1 MKTKSRSNSK
11 RSFLRSSIVHFTLVE
26 LLVVVAVIAILAG
39 LLLPALNKAI
49 QKARIIQCVNNLKGI
64 NSALV
69 FYSDSFDGYLP
80 SPKNDNPLP
89 NNRKATWGGMLVYN
103 NLLSG
108 INLTCP
114 GAEAMNAYCLSY
126 CKELTPSSLATY
138 FESHTA
144 AEWHTTYG
152 GYGLNFNVISV
163 GWNNSRAKLASI
175 KNPSRKNSVGDN
187 RQGTDASNGQPW
199 STYKLQPYGLDGYAG
214 PYGWHGVTANMLL
227 FDGHVQGFVGPTSD
241 RDAFHEWTKTHPQ
254 LGGTWS
260 SISEGPSSPW
270 ILRY

>member
-1 MKTKSRSNSK
+1 MKTNSRSNSK
-11 RSFLRSSIVHFTLVE
+11 YSFSRSSIVHFTLVE

-39 LLLPALNKAI
+39 MLLPALNKAI
-49 QKARIIQCVNNLKGI
+49 EKARIMQCVNNLKGI

-69 FYSDSFDGYLP
+69 LYSDSFDGYLP
-80 SPKNDNPLP
+80 SPNDNPLP

-114 GAEAMNAYCLSY
+114 GVEAMNAYCVKD
-126 CKELTPSSLATY
+126 CKSLTPGSLAKFFKSYST
-138 FESHTA
+138 
-144 AEWHTTYG
+144 EWQTSYG
-152 GYGLNFNVISV
+152 GYGLNFRVIS
-163 GWNNSRAKLASI
+163 NNSRAKLASI

-187 RQGTDASNGQPW
+187 RQGTDASNGKPLCT
-199 STYKLQPYGLDGYAG
+199 SKLQPYGLDGYAG
-214 PYGWHGVTANMLL
+214 PYGWHGATANMLL

>member
-114 GAEAMNAYCLSY
+114 GVEAMNAYCVKD
-126 CKELTPSSLATY
+126 CKSLTPGSLAK
-138 FESHTA
+138 FLESNPT
-144 AEWHTTYG
+144 EWHTTYG
-152 GYGLNFNVISV
+152 GYGLTYSSNVTV
-163 GWNNSRAKLASI
+163 TWKTSRAKLASI

-187 RQGTDASNGQPW
+187 RQGTDASNGKPLCT
-199 STYKLQPYGLDGYAG
+199 SKLQPYGLDGYAG
-214 PYGWHGVTANMLL
+214 PYGWHGATANMLL
-227 FDGHVQGFVGPTSD
+227 FDGHVQGFAGPTSD
-241 RDAFHEWTKTHPQ
+241 RDAFLEWTKTHPQ
-254 LGGTWS
+254 LGGKWS
-260 SISEGPSSPW
+260 SSEAATSPW